1 MSTQA
6 KFTTITINT
15 NINIIPDKLDK
26 YLKQKVYRTLTQQEL
41 DVIHDELEER
51 CNDLFEYP
59 DLHTISF
66 HPEISNNDKIAKII
80 KDELLKTNKKYFL
93 YTFEGKKHALKI
105 EDTRPN
111 IYICA
116 IHPRYHRKYIPVMKY
131 IEYKQKLAQIE
142 QLEKA
147 TKEVEEANNKSHDDN
162 EDVIII

>member
-1 MSTQA
+1 MTTQTQ
-6 KFTTITINT
+6 KT
-15 NINIIPDKLDK
+15 NNVNVIPDKLDK
-26 YLKQKVYRTLTQQEL
+26 YLQQKVYRTLTQQEL

-51 CNDLFEYP
+51 CIDLFEYP

-80 KDELLKTNKKYFL
+80 KDELQKTNKKYFL

-131 IEYKQKLAQIE
+131 IEYKQKLAHIE

-147 TKEVEEANNKSHDDN
+147 TKEVEVNNKSHDDS